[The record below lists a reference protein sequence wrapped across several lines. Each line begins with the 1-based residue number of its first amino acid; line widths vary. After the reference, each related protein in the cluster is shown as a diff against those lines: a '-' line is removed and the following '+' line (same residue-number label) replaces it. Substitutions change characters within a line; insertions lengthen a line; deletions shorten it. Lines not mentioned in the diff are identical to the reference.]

1 MFSPKFSLNNK
12 ILANIGSIEASKA
25 IIENAPL
32 VPAYEAKFRQEAIL
46 RTVHNGTHIEGNP
59 LEQAEVEKVLVGEDI
74 SARDRDIQEILN
86 YRQVLKF
93 IDSKKD
99 EPITQKILLEI
110 HRLTTK
116 KILKTNDSGKYRHT
130 QVAVTNSKT
139 GEISYTPPS
148 PAQISELLR
157 DFLFWLNRATWQEI
171 HPVIKAAI
179 THYVVVAVHPFL
191 DGNGRTARA
200 LSTLALFKE
209 DYDIKKF
216 FSIEEY
222 FDRDAGA
229 YYAVLQK
236 TSDQSKKLWER
247 DLTTWI
253 EYFTQGLA
261 SELDRVRQKVKTLSV
276 DARLKGTMG
285 QVPLNERQ
293 LKLVEYM
300 QKYGQVSNQEW
311 RSLVPMVSDDTILRE
326 LKYLMKKGLVR
337 KRGRTKSAYYV
348 LK

>member
-1 MFSPKFSLNNK
+1 
-12 ILANIGSIEASKA
+12 
-25 IIENAPL
+25 
-32 VPAYEAKFRQEAIL
+32 
-46 RTVHNGTHIEGNP
+46 
-59 LEQAEVEKVLVGEDI
+59 KVLIGEDI

-86 YRQVLKF
+86 YRLVLKF

-99 EPITQKILLEI
+99 EPITQKALLEI
-110 HRLTTK
+110 HRLTTR

-130 QVAVTNSKT
+130 QVAITDSKT
-139 GEISYTPPS
+139 GKTSYMPPL
-148 PAQISELLR
+148 PGQITDLVR
-157 DFLFWLNRATWQEI
+157 DFLFWLNRATAEEI
-171 HPVIKAAI
+171 HPVVKAAI
-179 THYVVVAVHPFL
+179 THYIIAAAHPFI

-200 LSTLALFKE
+200 FSTLVLFKE

-216 FSIEEY
+216 FSLEEY
-222 FDRDAGA
+222 FDRDASA
-229 YYAVLQK
+229 YYSVLQK
-236 TSDQSKKLWER
+236 TSNQSKKLWER

-253 EYFTQGLA
+253 EYFTEGLA
-261 SELDRVRQKVKTLSV
+261 SELDRVRKKVKMLSV

-285 QVPLNERQ
+285 QIPLNERQ

-300 QKYGQVSNQEW
+300 QKYGRVSNQEW
-311 RSLVPMVSDDTILRE
+311 RSLIPMVSDDTILRE